1 MRQIWTIGP
10 IYEDFNYWLL
20 DLNLLWNSI
29 INDETDAMAN

>member
-1 MRQIWTIGP
+1 MTINVYLR
-10 IYEDFNYWLL
+10 IYKDFNYWLL